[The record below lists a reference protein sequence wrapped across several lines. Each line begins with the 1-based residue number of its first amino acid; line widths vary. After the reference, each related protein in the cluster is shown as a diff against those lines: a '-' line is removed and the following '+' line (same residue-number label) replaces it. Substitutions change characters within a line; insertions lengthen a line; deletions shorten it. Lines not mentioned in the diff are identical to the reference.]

1 MTQTIDP
8 QAQTVVGQPTRRQD
22 APDKLTGRTRF
33 VGDLPFPGLLHA
45 RLVLSPYGHARILS
59 IDTSAAENTPG
70 VVAIFTAATLKL
82 AHANSSSRQQSPLA
96 QKEVY
101 WCGHPVAVVLAE
113 SEESAQDGA
122 FAVEVDYDP
131 LPVVI
136 DPVTAFTLDS
146 PLTRSRNQD
155 EVSEI
160 AGGGTH
166 AAVSEENVEE
176 EAAETLSPNVS
187 DKAHIHT
194 GDIEAGFSA
203 ADVIVERTYGTRPV
217 HQSYLETQS
226 ITVVP
231 SSSGHHLTV
240 WPSTQT
246 LFGVR
251 SDIARAVNLPARQV
265 RVESVPIG
273 GAFGGKFGLHEPL
286 AAALALQVRRPVR
299 LVYTRQEDL
308 LAGNPA
314 PQTVVTIKLGAKR
327 DGTLVALQAHGIFDA
342 GAYPGASAGLG
353 CYLLTSTYRCPN
365 MDVRGYEVLTNKVGV
380 GAYRAPDAPQMTFAL
395 ESTVD
400 ELCHQLDMDSLAFRA
415 KNAHREG
422 DPTDTHGGTLPH
434 IGILECLEQIQHHP
448 LWKDRATQKE
458 TPIELKGWKIGIGLS
473 VGGWPGATE
482 PTAAACRLEFDGTVT
497 VVVGTVDLTGSDT
510 SLALIAAQ
518 TLGVSG
524 DVINVAHDN
533 TDTMPYS
540 GGTGGSKT
548 TYSMGP
554 AVIAAAQDARN
565 QILTIAGELLEA
577 AVEDLEFANGKV
589 VVKGVP
595 GKSIELAQVAA
606 ATMRFAGQYEP
617 VYGRGRAAISKNSPM
632 FSAHLAR
639 IAVDPETGEV
649 RVLDYIA
656 AQDVGRAI
664 NPAEVEGQIHGGVAQ
679 GIGWALLEG
688 LEYDENGQLLTST
701 LMDYA
706 LPHSQD
712 VPNITPIMIEIPSV
726 LGPFGAKGVGEPPV
740 VPVAGA
746 IANAI
751 YDAVGARVTQLPMTP
766 ERVFNAMQT
775 HTQAS

>member
-1 MTQTIDP
+1 MPHTIDP
-8 QAQTVVGQPTRRQD
+8 QAQPTIVGQPTRRQD
-22 APDKLTGRTRF
+22 GPDKLTGRTRF

-45 RLVLSPYGHARILS
+45 RLILSPYGHARILS
-59 IDTSAAENTPG
+59 IDTSAAKTVPG
-70 VVAIFTAATLKL
+70 VVAVFTAETLKL
-82 AHANSSSRQQSPLA
+82 ALATSSSRQQAPLA
-96 QKEVY
+96 RKEVF
-101 WCGHPVAVVLAE
+101 WCGHPVAVVVAE
-113 SEESAQDGA
+113 SEAAAQDGA

-136 DPVTAFTLDS
+136 NSVTALEPGS
-146 PLTRSRNQD
+146 PLARSRSED

-160 AGGGTH
+160 AGGGAH
-166 AAVSEENVEE
+166 AAVSEESVEE
-176 EAAETLSPNVS
+176 EIVENLSQNVS
-187 DKAHIHT
+187 DKAHIHA
-194 GDIEAGFSA
+194 GDIDAGFSE
-203 ADVIVERTYGTRPV
+203 ADVIIERTYGTRPV

-231 SSSGHHLTV
+231 SPSGHHLTV

-251 SDIARAVNLPARQV
+251 SDIARAVNLPERQV

-286 AAALALQVRRPVR
+286 AAALAMQVRRPVR

-314 PQTVVTIKLGAKR
+314 PQTVVTLKLGAKR
-327 DGTLVALQAHGIFDA
+327 DGTLVALQARGIFDA

-353 CYLLTSTYRCPN
+353 CYILTSTYRCPN
-365 MDVRGYEVLTNKVGV
+365 MDARGYEVLTNKVGV

-395 ESTVD
+395 ESAVD
-400 ELCHQLDMDSLAFRA
+400 ELCQQLDMDPLAFRL
-415 KNAHREG
+415 KNAHRGG
-422 DPTDTHGGTLPH
+422 DPTDNHGGKLPR
-434 IGILECLEQIQHHP
+434 IGILECLEQVQQHP
-448 LWKDRATQKE
+448 LWKDRTAHKE
-458 TPIELKGWKIGIGLS
+458 APEELKGWKIGTGLS

-482 PTAAACRLEFDGTVT
+482 PAAAACRLESDGTLT
-497 VVVGTVDLTGSDT
+497 IVVGTVDLTGSDT

-518 TLGVSG
+518 TMGLSEEAV
-524 DVINVAHDN
+524 NVAHDN

-577 AVEDLEFANGKV
+577 AVDDLDIENGKV

-595 GKSIELAQVAA
+595 GKSIELARVAQ

-617 VYGRGRAAISKNSPM
+617 IYGRGRAAVSKNSPM

-639 IAVDPETGEV
+639 VAVDSETGEV
-649 RVLDYIA
+649 RVLDYVA

-664 NPAEVEGQIHGGVAQ
+664 NPAEVEGQIHGGVTQ
-679 GIGWALLEG
+679 GIGWALFEG

-701 LMDYA
+701 WMDYA

-712 VPNITPIMIEIPSV
+712 VPNITSIMVEIPSE

-766 ERVFNAMQT
+766 ERVFDAINA
-775 HTQAS
+775 AK